1 MIIVQGMD
9 RILSLMKSR
18 INLLLAVSV
27 FVVASPLRAE
37 ESLSWRQCVTETREA
52 HPDLSSAFA
61 LLQQAEATKNIT
73 GGSLL
78 PQLSL
83 GMNSLQRG
91 SSGSGSSLLSSYSLS
106 AKQLLYDG
114 HKTSSQVASN
124 NEAIMAAQYNYGAVS
139 AAVRFALKS
148 SFTALLKA
156 QNLVGLTIEIAER
169 RQKNVRLITL
179 RYQGGR
185 ENIGSL
191 RQAEA
196 DLAQAEFEVA
206 QAKRGLVFAQTA
218 LASALGRD
226 THSAL
231 RVQGA
236 FKAGDLSTEKP
247 DLALLVKRNPQFQQL
262 NARTKAARY
271 DFDATKSTFSP
282 QLYLTSSVGRSSPD
296 RWPVDAVDWNAGLSL
311 SIPIYEGGSGG
322 ARVARARAVV
332 DQQSAQE
339 KSGFLQLLDALE
351 LSWKSFQDARQ
362 AVVVRKKFL
371 DAAVERA
378 TIASA
383 QYSNGLISFND
394 WVVIEDKLVSTKKEY
409 LNAGAD
415 MLIAEAQWIQSKG
428 GGLDGQ
434 QE

>member
-1 MIIVQGMD
+1 
-9 RILSLMKSR
+9 MKSK
-18 INLLLAVSV
+18 INLLLVVSV
-27 FVVASPLRAE
+27 FIVASPLRAG
-37 ESLSWRQCVTETREA
+37 ESLSWQQCVTETRVA
-52 HPDLSSAFA
+52 HPDLSLAFA
-61 LLQQAEATKNIT
+61 LLQQAEATKNVT

-78 PQLSL
+78 PQFSL
-83 GMNSLQRG
+83 GLNSLKRG
-91 SSGSGSSLLSSYSLS
+91 SSSGGSSLVSSYSLS
-106 AKQLLYDG
+106 AQQLLYDG
-114 HKTSSQVASN
+114 HKTSSAVASN

-206 QAKRGLVFAQTA
+206 QAKRGLVLAQTA

-226 THSAL
+226 VHGLL

-236 FKAGDLSTEKP
+236 FKAGDLSVEKP
-247 DLALLVKRNPQFQQL
+247 DLGLLVNSNPQFQQL

-271 DFDATKSTFSP
+271 DLDATKSVFSP

-296 RWPVDAVDWNAGLSL
+296 RWPVDAVDWSAGLSL

-322 ARVARARAVV
+322 ARVASARAVV

-339 KSGFLQLLDALE
+339 RSGFLQLFDALE
-351 LSWKSFQDARQ
+351 QSWKSFQDARQ

-371 DAAVERA
+371 DAAIERA

-394 WVVIEDKLVSTKKEY
+394 WVMIEDNLVSTKKEY

-415 MLIAEAQWIQSKG
+415 MLIAEALWIQSKG
-428 GGLDGQ
+428 GGLDAK

>member
-1 MIIVQGMD
+1 
-9 RILSLMKSR
+9 MKSK
-18 INLLLAVSV
+18 INLLLVVSV
-27 FVVASPLRAE
+27 FIVASPLRAG
-37 ESLSWRQCVTETREA
+37 ESLSWQQCVTETRVA
-52 HPDLSSAFA
+52 HPDLSLAFA
-61 LLQQAEATKNIT
+61 LLQQAEATKNVT

-78 PQLSL
+78 PQFSL
-83 GMNSLQRG
+83 GLNSLKRG
-91 SSGSGSSLLSSYSLS
+91 SSSGGSSLVSSYSLS
-106 AKQLLYDG
+106 AQQLLYDG
-114 HKTSSQVASN
+114 HKTSSAVASN

-206 QAKRGLVFAQTA
+206 QAKRGLVLAQTA

-226 THSAL
+226 VHGLL

-236 FKAGDLSTEKP
+236 FKAGDLSVEKP
-247 DLALLVKRNPQFQQL
+247 DLGLLVNSNPQFQQL

-271 DFDATKSTFSP
+271 DLDATKSVFSP

-296 RWPVDAVDWNAGLSL
+296 RWPVDAVDWSAGLSL

-322 ARVARARAVV
+322 ARVASARAVV

-339 KSGFLQLLDALE
+339 RSGFLQLFDALE
-351 LSWKSFQDARQ
+351 QSWKSFQDARQ

-371 DAAVERA
+371 DAAIERA

-394 WVVIEDKLVSTKKEY
+394 WVMIEDNLVSTKKEY

-415 MLIAEAQWIQSKG
+415 MLIAEALWIQSKG
-428 GGLDGQ
+428 GGLDGK